1 MTNTVAKHMINTQG
15 LLDAIR
21 MYIEPITL
29 CTATEAEKKNFLS
42 RDCHIVVQLLNVLD
56 ERFDEESGMAWEV
69 EDKYSKLSSQ
79 KAKLDSLVNVLN
91 TFKIDPVDLDDEES

>member
-29 CTATEAEKKNFLS
+29 CTATEAEKKKFLYC
-42 RDCHIVVQLLNVLD
+42 DCHIVVQLLNILG
-56 ERFDEESGMAWEV
+56 ERFDEESSMAWEV

-91 TFKIDPVDLDDEES
+91 TFKIDPVDLDDEDC

>member
-29 CTATEAEKKNFLS
+29 CTATEAEKKKFLYC
-42 RDCHIVVQLLNVLD
+42 DCHIVVQLLNILG
-56 ERFDEESGMAWEV
+56 ERFDEESSMAWEV
-69 EDKYSKLSSQ
+69 ENKYAKISAQ
-79 KAKLDSLVNVLN
+79 KAKLDSVIGVLN
-91 TFKIDPVDLDDEES
+91 AFKIDPVGLDDDDV

>member
-29 CTATEAEKKNFLS
+29 CTATESEKKNFLS
-42 RDCHIVVQLLNVLD
+42 RDCHVVVQLLNVLD
-56 ERFDEESGMAWEV
+56 ERFDEESSMAWEV
-69 EDKYSKLSSQ
+69 ENKYAKISAQ
-79 KAKLDSLVNVLN
+79 KAKLDSVIGVLN
-91 TFKIDPVDLDDEES
+91 AFKIDPVDLDDEES

>member
-56 ERFDEESGMAWEV
+56 ERFDEESSMAWEV
-69 EDKYSKLSSQ
+69 ENKYAKISAQ
-79 KAKLDSLVNVLN
+79 KAKLDSVIGVLN
-91 TFKIDPVDLDDEES
+91 AFKIDPVDLDDED